1 MARTVASWQRALAEQ
16 NRKDLLRLVQKSDV
30 DMRRALIKAMN
41 DIDKAIADLPSNG
54 IGAAVR
60 RAQYIQQ
67 RSVIGDAIRTLWGD
81 NISPTLMKRIEQS
94 TDVLVDSNKT
104 LLKFL
109 TRAASGR
116 ATELANSLYTS
127 ELNTWKLLQT
137 RLMNRIDLSPSVYRN
152 QALMSGKIDDVVNSG
167 ILNGRSAAE
176 IAKDVRQYINPRV
189 MGGVRY
195 SAMRLGRTELNNAA
209 HGMAKSLYADSP
221 YVEAVK
227 WYLSGSHPRPDECN
241 AFADDDSHGLG
252 SGVFPP
258 DDVPDKPHPQ
268 CFCFIAPITPTPKQ
282 FIDKLLAGDYNNRIS
297 NAA

>member
-1 MARTVASWQRALAEQ
+1 MARSVASWQRALAEQ

-41 DIDKAIADLPSNG
+41 DIDKSIAALPSDG

-67 RSVIGDAIRTLWGD
+67 RSVIGDTIKTLWGD
-81 NISPTLMKRIEQS
+81 NISPALMKRIEES
-94 TDVLVDSNKT
+94 TTVLVDSNKT

-109 TRAASGR
+109 TRAARGR
-116 ATELANSLYTS
+116 ATELANSLYSS

-137 RLMNRIDLSPSVYRN
+137 RLMNKIDLSDSVFKN
-152 QALMSGKIDDVVNSG
+152 QALMSGKIDNIVNSG

-176 IAKDVRQYINPRV
+176 IAKDVRQYINPNV
-189 MGGVRY
+189 MGGTRY
-195 SAMRLGRTELNNAA
+195 AALRLGRTELNNAA

-227 WYLSGSHPRPDECN
+227 WYLSGSHPRSDECN
-241 AFADDDSHGLG
+241 TFADEDANGLG

-282 FIDKLLAGDYNNRIS
+282 FMNKLLAGEYDS
-297 NAA
+297 EVML